1 MNNEELN
8 RAYTDKF
15 GKELYGR
22 WKNDSAW
29 IESKLRIVP
38 QEKECIDPIE
48 TNQSPVSP
56 VSVLNTERL
65 DCKIDLSGVGF
76 KDAPTIEKLR
86 IEQIKAKCKRFGKR
100 IMSDGKVWEIL
111 NFNEP
116 SGSFKNGKRQQYKT
130 ARDADNAVDSL

>member
-8 RAYTDKF
+8 MAYTNKF

-22 WKNDSAW
+22 WKNDSEW
-29 IESKLRIVP
+29 IESKLCIVP
-38 QEKECIDPIE
+38 QEKECVNPIE
-48 TNQSPVSP
+48 TKQVPVSP

-116 SGSFKNGKRQQYKT
+116 AGSFKNGKRQQYKT
-130 ARDADNAVDSL
+130 ARDADNAIDSL